1 VATDFTNPH
10 RRARPQGHAGFTLL
24 EVMIALAI
32 LGLMLTSLLSIV
44 AGQYDSNVRARNLT
58 VANTAARCKMSEVE
72 EKLLKDGYPETD
84 QHEDGAC
91 CDGENPAGMS
101 CRWVVE
107 RVVLPDPPQ
116 SGGGDGG
123 VGGASSAGGG
133 GSGGFGAL
141 AALAGA
147 AQNPGSLG
155 DGGIGGL
162 ASMLSGGM
170 GGGGGDPS
178 AGGGGL
184 PGGGVNGI
192 AGMAMSIVYPQLK
205 PLLEA
210 SIRRVTVNVVWNEG
224 PNERTTTLV
233 LFVTNPQKGLPP
245 VLDPSMMGGD
255 AGAAVPGAGGVG
267 GASPAGGL
275 GGMGLPT
282 MGGGTPR
289 MGGM

>member
-1 VATDFTNPH
+1 
-10 RRARPQGHAGFTLL
+10 
-24 EVMIALAI
+24 MIALAI

-84 QHEDGAC
+84 QHEDGPC
-91 CDGENPAGMS
+91 CDGENPAAMT
-101 CRWVVE
+101 CHWVVE

-116 SGGGDGG
+116 AGGDGG
-123 VGGASSAGGG
+123 VGGASSAGG
-133 GSGGFGAL
+133 SSGFGSL

-162 ASMLSGGM
+162 ASMLAGGM
-170 GGGGGDPS
+170 GGPGGGGDPS
-178 AGGGGL
+178 AGGGGM

-192 AGMAMSIVYPQLK
+192 AGMAMGIVYPQLK

-210 SIRRVTVNVVWNEG
+210 SIRRVTVDVVWNEG
-224 PNERTTTLV
+224 PNERKTTLV

-245 VLDPSMMGGD
+245 VLDPSMMGADG
-255 AGAAVPGAGGVG
+255 GAAVPGAGGIG
-267 GASPAGGL
+267 GAPTTGGAGGI
-275 GGMGLPT
+275 GGMPL
-282 MGGGTPR
+282 GGGTPR